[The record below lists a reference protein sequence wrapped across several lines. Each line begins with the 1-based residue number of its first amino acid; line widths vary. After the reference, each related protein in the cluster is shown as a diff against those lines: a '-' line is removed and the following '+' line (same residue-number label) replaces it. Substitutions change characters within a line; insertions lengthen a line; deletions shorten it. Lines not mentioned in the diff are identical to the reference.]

1 MARLRVFWGCLTVMN
16 EAVIA
21 FGFVD
26 VLALALL
33 GTLWA
38 RLTALERIMDRLAS
52 ASQDIIDPKDII
64 TDAIADIEDGI
75 QETVSGVMEQ
85 MRVPT
90 IADHLGGM
98 LAQWGQMKLMK
109 EAENMGLG
117 QAAAA
122 LEEVLD

>member
-1 MARLRVFWGCLTVMN
+1 MMN

-38 RLTALERIMDRLAS
+38 RLTALERIMDRIAS

-85 MRVPT
+85 MRSQPSRT
-90 IADHLGGM
+90 TS
-98 LAQWGQMKLMK
+98 
-109 EAENMGLG
+109 
-117 QAAAA
+117 AACSPSGAK
-122 LEEVLD
+122 

>member
-1 MARLRVFWGCLTVMN
+1 MMN

-26 VLALALL
+26 VLALAVL

-38 RLTALERIMDRLAS
+38 RLTALERAFERLINAS
-52 ASQDIIDPKDII
+52 EDITDPKDMIS
-64 TDAIADIEDGI
+64 DAIGEIEDGI
-75 QETVSGVMEQ
+75 QETVSNVMEQ

-109 EAENMGLG
+109 EAESLGLNAPAVE
-117 QAAAA
+117 Q
-122 LEEVLD
+122 DID

>member
-1 MARLRVFWGCLTVMN
+1 MFRGCLTMMN

-38 RLTALERIMDRLAS
+38 RLTALERVLDRLAN

-117 QAAAA
+117 AATAA